1 MNLSNDLN
9 DKNIIKSALK
19 IFDVLELVVEK
30 ESISLTDISNQTNY
44 TKSTTQRILNTLKY
58 LNYID
63 QDVSTYEYFPT
74 MKIYTLG
81 EHLTINNIIKET
93 ARKHLEEMS
102 QEINETINLGILD
115 GYNIVYLDKIVSTS
129 PLRVDVDSSMNIPI
143 YCSALG
149 KAMAAFN
156 SKVFSFKN
164 NYKKYTDNTIT
175 SDEDF
180 KRELESIK
188 NRGYAVDNEEFV
200 EGLICVGMP
209 ILNNNNEAVA
219 SLSISI
225 PKIRYDNKNI
235 EYYTELLS
243 KYTKRI
249 SQDLYK
255 K

>member
-1 MNLSNDLN
+1 MTDDLN
-9 DKNIIKSALK
+9 NKNIIKSAIK
-19 IFDVLELVVEK
+19 IFDVLELVIE
-30 ESISLTDISNQTNY
+30 EGRLTLTDISKQTNY
-44 TKSTTQRILNTLKY
+44 TKSTTQRILNTLKH

-63 QDVSTYEYFPT
+63 QDASTYEYFPT

-81 EHLTINNIIKET
+81 KYLTINNIIKGT
-93 ARKHLEEMS
+93 SRKHLEEMS
-102 QEINETINLGILD
+102 HEINETINLGILD

-129 PLRVDVDSSMNIPI
+129 PLRVDVDPNMNIPM

-156 SKVFSFKN
+156 PKVFSFKN
-164 NYKKYTDNTIT
+164 NYIKYTDNTID
-175 SDEDF
+175 SDEHF
-180 KRELESIK
+180 KRELEIVK
-188 NRGYAVDNEEFV
+188 ERGYAIDNEEFV

-209 ILNNNNEAVA
+209 ILNNNNEAVT

-235 EYYTELLS
+235 EYYTQLLS

-249 SQDLYK
+249 SADLYK

>member
-1 MNLSNDLN
+1 MSNDLK
-9 DKNIIKSALK
+9 DKNIIKSAIK
-19 IFDVLELVVEK
+19 IFDVLELVVEE
-30 ESISLTDISNQTNY
+30 ESISLTDISNQTEY
-44 TKSTTQRILNTLKY
+44 TKSTTQRILNTLRH

-93 ARKHLEEMS
+93 SRKHLEKMS

-129 PLRVDVDSSMNIPI
+129 PLRVDVDSSMNIPM

-164 NYKKYTDNTIT
+164 NYKKYTDNTIV

-180 KRELESIK
+180 KKELESIK